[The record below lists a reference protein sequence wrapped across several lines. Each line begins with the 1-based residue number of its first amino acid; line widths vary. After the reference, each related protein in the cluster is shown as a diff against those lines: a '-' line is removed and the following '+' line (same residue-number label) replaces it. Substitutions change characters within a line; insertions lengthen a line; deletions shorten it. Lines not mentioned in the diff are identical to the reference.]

1 MLSTIRLT
9 GWRSHHDTTLA
20 LRRVNFFMGKP
31 GSGKS
36 SVPDAIVT
44 LLIGRN
50 RYTDARGVGI
60 KEDITVGK
68 GVSTIVAD
76 FGTLKAT
83 REISAKASQRLTF
96 ENAPTNIAAAQEV
109 LLRQLKANP
118 ETILALLNP
127 KNILECDESEQAQIM
142 LRLMRPPSIEVPE
155 ACSAVNIAEIN
166 STADIDSHIKR
177 IKDVTIRDLNRE
189 VAELEEAIRNT
200 PAEFPDVAKVRNELA
215 SVQGLHNKNIEAQTL
230 RRRYES
236 DLESA
241 RKNLNMLNDGS
252 ISKGRPMADIL
263 ADIDKSESAYKLSE
277 NQLSEARKLRETA
290 AKEKSEAHEA
300 ASTAGSQ
307 ADTVAGMGKQCGVVA
322 EFECPL
328 TTRDKGRMATILK
341 SRVAQHQSKVETMQ
355 SNLDAIDKNIAVI
368 TKERQ
373 GIADI
378 LNRLESE
385 RRQAKAAQEK
395 EADVAAAQAELDKL
409 LAAPVVGVS
418 PEEVQASQDRIT
430 ALQTTIAQADTARQ
444 AVAQRSIKVAQVDA
458 KRQAIEMQQAA
469 VASLVALKADI
480 LKRGGDVFM
489 GEMKAIL
496 DKFGLT
502 GVDFVASPYSLRVN
516 GVNARRLSSGQKLVF
531 DAALRVAAA
540 KATGFGLFAVDDSNR
555 LDDPNRSA
563 IQEMLGASG
572 CQVIVCRTIDKAP
585 APEALAKLPVDCAVI
600 WFEAASMTGP
610 TTVTVAH

>member
-1 MLSTIRLT
+1 
-9 GWRSHHDTTLA
+9 
-20 LRRVNFFMGKP
+20 
-31 GSGKS
+31 
-36 SVPDAIVT
+36 
-44 LLIGRN
+44 
-50 RYTDARGVGI
+50 
-60 KEDITVGK
+60 
-68 GVSTIVAD
+68 
-76 FGTLKAT
+76 
-83 REISAKASQRLTF
+83 
-96 ENAPTNIAAAQEV
+96 
-109 LLRQLKANP
+109 
-118 ETILALLNP
+118 
-127 KNILECDESEQAQIM
+127 
-142 LRLMRPPSIEVPE
+142 
-155 ACSAVNIAEIN
+155 
-166 STADIDSHIKR
+166 
-177 IKDVTIRDLNRE
+177 
-189 VAELEEAIRNT
+189 
-200 PAEFPDVAKVRNELA
+200 
-215 SVQGLHNKNIEAQTL
+215 
-230 RRRYES
+230 
-236 DLESA
+236 
-241 RKNLNMLNDGS
+241 
-252 ISKGRPMADIL
+252 
-263 ADIDKSESAYKLSE
+263 
-277 NQLSEARKLRETA
+277 
-290 AKEKSEAHEA
+290 
-300 ASTAGSQ
+300 
-307 ADTVAGMGKQCGVVA
+307 MGKQCGVVA

-368 TKERQ
+368 TKEKQ

-385 RRQAKAAQEK
+385 KRQAKAAQEK

-409 LAAPVVGVS
+409 LADPVVANDPAEIGK
-418 PEEVQASQDRIT
+418 SQDHIA
-430 ALQTTIAQADTARQ
+430 ALQTSIAQADTARQ

-555 LDDPNRSA
+555 LDDPNRDA
-563 IQEMLGASG
+563 IKKMLGASG